1 METTSVSSPR
11 RALQGARQA
20 LLCFAAPL
28 TLALLLGAPTFGQK
42 LRFKDLPANDGRQCP
57 YCLGDPELM
66 EAVGIVSH
74 GGFEYA
80 RTDTAG
86 IDALLASSDI
96 RWIETAHVELGYAL
110 GTSKVRP
117 KDKDK
122 IRAECARL
130 AEHLE
135 TVPLKPTRLDPWLQA
150 HIYAQRVEDLWSE
163 MLEMLQVEASDF
175 PDGSRAWDLTGEYM
189 GEGPHLGQKGKFEVL
204 ILPSE
209 GAATTF
215 LRDQYGLM
223 TKLTQRYNNV
233 ERDTLNITIHT
244 MQEGLRQDSALHGHL
259 AFNLAQNFLDGYRHY
274 SYDIPIW
281 IREGISHMFERRVN
295 PDFNSFDSAEGSAAE
310 VTRKSNWEPPVL
322 KMVKDGSAPR
332 LAELMAMRHFGDL
345 DRKSHYATWSMMEFL
360 RQEHPDFLAQLLAG
374 IKGITDEA
382 GYADGSNLPDVHRG
396 LFKKHLGMGYHEFDQ
411 AWAAWV
417 SANYSAQ

>member
-1 METTSVSSPR
+1 METPALISSSLPSHR
-11 RALQGARQA
+11 VVRAIAAA
-20 LLCFAAPL
+20 LAMTLLFSTPVFA
-28 TLALLLGAPTFGQK
+28 QK
-42 LRFKDLPANDGRQCP
+42 RRFKDLPRNDPRQCP
-57 YCLGDPELM
+57 YCLGDADLM
-66 EAVGIVSH
+66 QAVGVLSH

-86 IDALLASSDI
+86 IDALLATSDI
-96 RWIETAHVELGYAL
+96 RWIETPHVEIGFAL
-110 GTSKVRP
+110 GTGKVRQG
-117 KDKDK
+117 DKEK
-122 IRAECARL
+122 VRAECARL

-135 TVPLKPTRLDPWLQA
+135 TVPLKPTRLDPWLMA
-150 HIYAQRVEDLWSE
+150 HIYAQRAEDLWRE
-163 MLEMLQVEASDF
+163 MLEMLQVEESDF
-175 PDGSRAWDLTGEYM
+175 PDGTRAWDLTGEYM

-209 GAATTF
+209 AAATTF

-259 AFNLAQNFLDGYRHY
+259 AFNLSQNFLDGYKHY

-322 KMVKDGSAPR
+322 KMVRNGSAPR

-345 DRKSHYATWSMMEFL
+345 DRNSHYATWSMMEYL
-360 RQEHPDFLAQLLAG
+360 RQEHPDFLAQLLGG
-374 IKGITDEA
+374 IKGITDEG
-382 GYADGSNLPDVHRG
+382 GYADGSDLPGVHRE
-396 LFKKHLGMGYHEFDQ
+396 LFTKHLGMSYQEFDK